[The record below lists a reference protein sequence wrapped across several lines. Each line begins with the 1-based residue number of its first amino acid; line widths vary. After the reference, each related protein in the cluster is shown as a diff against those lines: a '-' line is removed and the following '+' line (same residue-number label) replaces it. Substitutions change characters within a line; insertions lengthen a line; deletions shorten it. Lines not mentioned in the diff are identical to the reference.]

1 MHISGHPNAEVYDCV
16 FSDCLV
22 AVNGLANS
30 NISVHDCIVTGG
42 NIGVAIDNLGAGS
55 GVIYNCT
62 ITGQNRNSIYIG
74 LSDLSGYGNNLQSAG
89 AYTIG
94 GNNFSASFHGNHIL
108 KGTVG
113 LIELH
118 FYHLADMGL
127 DFTNNWWGI
136 ADADSIAD
144 WIHDGSDDP
153 DIQALVRYEPFAD
166 GPVSTEQKGF
176 GDMKRLFR

>member
-1 MHISGHPNAEVYDCV
+1 MRINGHPNVNVIDCI
-16 FSDCLV
+16 FTDCLV
-22 AVNGLANS
+22 AVIGQANS
-30 NISVHDCIVTGG
+30 NISVHNCQLTGG
-42 NIGVAIDNLGAGS
+42 NFGVSIDNIGGGS
-55 GVIYNCT
+55 GEIVNCT
-62 ITGQNRNSIYIG
+62 ITGQDYHSIFVGSSYLTG
-74 LSDLSGYGNNLQSAG
+74 SGNTLQSAG

-144 WIHDGSDDP
+144 WIHDGADDP
-153 DIQALVRYEPFAD
+153 DIQALARYEPFAD
-166 GPVSTEQKGF
+166 GPVSTEQKRF